1 MLLFKIKKLRKNKDE
16 TNFFVSFSYLKDTL
30 KHVSW
35 ENSDWKS

>member
-1 MLLFKIKKLRKNKDE
+1 MAIKIRKLRKNKDE
-16 TNFFVSFSYLKDTL
+16 TKLFVSFSNFKDTL